1 LPCFSIVIP
10 AFNPN
15 AKDFSSCLQS
25 IAEQVFSDYEVVVV
39 DDGSDD
45 AGVVSSIVDAS
56 PIASLT
62 RVVRTANGG
71 PYAARRRGISVSS
84 GDYIVNMDA
93 DDELIGRDALS
104 RISDA
109 LEEIYQPDYL
119 LINATRDMRNLA
131 PFCDYAGL
139 AMAGRSLSVTTPREF
154 NALFIDNNGLNSA
167 CCKVIKRELFEEIK
181 GELPH
186 IVMADDRYLCL
197 DFLPKA
203 TKAGL
208 LNVPLYYYRAS
219 VGSTTRSAYKF
230 ELYEQVDYVEQRV
243 LEWLDACRYD
253 ESDWARGYLGLTS
266 NHLCALCRNP
276 SYSKADLERACESL
290 AMLPSL
296 KRALCFLENLETES
310 FEARQLGLLK
320 DGAYSRFVSITQ
332 SHNMKNR
339 VLGLFGAAKARL
351 LR

>member
-1 LPCFSIVIP
+1 MR
-10 AFNPN
+10 
-15 AKDFSSCLQS
+15 
-25 IAEQVFSDYEVVVV
+25 
-39 DDGSDD
+39 
-45 AGVVSSIVDAS
+45 
-56 PIASLT
+56 SLT
-62 RVVRTANGG
+62 
-71 PYAARRRGISVSS
+71 
-84 GDYIVNMDA
+84 
-93 DDELIGRDALS
+93 
-104 RISDA
+104 
-109 LEEIYQPDYL
+109 
-119 LINATRDMRNLA
+119 

-139 AMAGRSLSVTTPREF
+139 AMAERSLSVTTPREF
-154 NALFIDNNGLNSA
+154 NALFIGNNGLNSA
-167 CCKVIKRELFEEIK
+167 WCKVIKRELFEEIK

-276 SYSKADLERACESL
+276 SYSKADLDRACESL
-290 AMLPSL
+290 AILPSL

>member
-1 LPCFSIVIP
+1 MPYFSIVIP
-10 AFNPN
+10 VFNPN
-15 AKDFSSCLQS
+15 AQDFSGCLRS
-25 IAEQVFSDYEVVVV
+25 IAEQVFTDYEVVVV
-39 DDGSDD
+39 DDGSYDT
-45 AGVVSSIVDAS
+45 GIVKSLVDAS
-56 PIASLT
+56 PISSLT
-62 RVVRTANGG
+62 RVIRTENGG
-71 PYAARRRGISVSS
+71 AYAARRRGISVSR

-93 DDELIGRDALS
+93 DDELICRDALAQ
-104 RISDA
+104 IFGA
-109 LEEIYQPDYL
+109 LEEIDHPDYL
-119 LINATRDMRNLA
+119 LINATRDKRSLTL
-131 PFCDYAGL
+131 FCDYKGL
-139 AMAGRSLSVTTPREF
+139 TMAGRTLSVAAPREF
-154 NALFIDNNGLNSA
+154 NTLFIGDNGLNSV
-167 CCKVIKRELFEEIK
+167 CCKVIKRELFRDIK
-181 GELPH
+181 GELPR

-219 VGSTTRSAYKF
+219 VGSTTRSAYRF
-230 ELYEQVDYVEQRV
+230 ELYEQVDHVEQRV
-243 LEWLDACRYD
+243 LEWMDACRYD
-253 ESDWARGYLGLTS
+253 ESAWARGYLRLTS

-290 AMLPSL
+290 ATLPSL
-296 KRALCFLENLETES
+296 KRALCFLEDLETGS

-351 LR
+351 RR

>member
-1 LPCFSIVIP
+1 MSYFSIVIP

-15 AKDFSSCLQS
+15 VQDFSSCLQS
-25 IAEQVFSDYEVVVV
+25 IAEQAFSDYEVVVV

-45 AGVVSSIVDAS
+45 TAVVPSIVEAS
-56 PIASLT
+56 PISSLT

-71 PYAARRRGISVSS
+71 PYAARRRGISASS
-84 GDYIVNMDA
+84 GDYIVNIDA
-93 DDELIGRDALS
+93 DDRLIGRDALT
-104 RISDA
+104 RIFSA
-109 LEEIYQPDYL
+109 LEEIDHPDYL
-119 LINATRDMRNLA
+119 LINATRDIRSLS

-139 AMAGRSLSVTTPREF
+139 TVAGQDPSFIEPRKF
-154 NALFIDNNGLNSA
+154 NELFIADNGLNSA
-167 CCKVIKRELFEEIK
+167 CCKVVKRALFGDIKN
-181 GELPH
+181 ELPH

-197 DFLPKA
+197 DFLPICA
-203 TKAGL
+203 KAGL
-208 LNVPLYYYRAS
+208 LNVPLYYYRTS
-219 VGSTTRSAYKF
+219 VGSTTRSTYGF
-230 ELYEQVDYVEQRV
+230 ELYEQVDYVEQKV
-243 LEWLDACRYD
+243 LEWLDTCLYD
-253 ESDWARGYLGLTS
+253 ERSWAQGYLKLTS

-290 AMLPSL
+290 ATFPSL
-296 KRALCFLENLETES
+296 KRALCFLETLETES